1 MSDPTLPE
9 LTVRDLVER
18 LSTSAPI
25 PGGGS
30 AAAVAG
36 SMGAALI
43 EMVVALTIGRPAAAE
58 HEAALS
64 AISASARSLR
74 EELLALAQTDAAA
87 YASVV
92 AARRLPRDT
101 DAEREEREQRIA
113 AATRDATIA
122 PLLTARA
129 ANAVIGLAEAVA
141 PIANRNAVS
150 DVGVAGLLA
159 AAALRGAAMNVQ
171 INVPFLAG
179 DDAMGVAATEEI
191 RALFDGLDARDAALR
206 AAVEARL
213 G

>member
-36 SMGAALI
+36 SMGAALV

-58 HEAALS
+58 HEASLNE
-64 AISASARSLR
+64 ISASARDLR
-74 EELLALAQTDAAA
+74 EKLLDLAQTDAAA
-87 YASVV
+87 YAAVV
-92 AARRLPRDT
+92 AARRMPRDT
-101 DAEREEREQRIA
+101 DAERDEREQRIA
-113 AATRDATIA
+113 TATRDATVA
-122 PLLTARA
+122 PLRTAQA
-129 ANAVIGLAEAVA
+129 ADAVVGLAETVV

-179 DDAMGVAATEEI
+179 DDPLGAAATEEVT
-191 RALFDGLDARDAALR
+191 ALLDGLDGREVALR